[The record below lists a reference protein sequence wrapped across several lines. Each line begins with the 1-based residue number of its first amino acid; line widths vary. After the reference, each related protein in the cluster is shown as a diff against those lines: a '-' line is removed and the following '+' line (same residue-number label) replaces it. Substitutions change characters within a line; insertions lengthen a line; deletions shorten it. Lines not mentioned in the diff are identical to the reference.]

1 MLSVVPFISPFR
13 RAEQTGIGL
22 VQPVEHRP
30 DVCVIELEMQYVVF
44 PYGVLVSVIADDNVF
59 VFVLP
64 ARPRFGRIPAIG
76 DDEGV
81 RVLLRQRLDDQRFV
95 VHIQL
100 GNELVQEHGGAFVC
114 VGRVIPHVIL
124 AFADFFVVLIGAE
137 FTPAER
143 GSNHIDADPKGQ
155 LANLVFL
162 RGFDQFFA
170 GNLTVFAFPVLPAQP
185 FEKMECRCPHLL
197 FARSSS
203 AVRPTSRAA
212 LQPNGA
218 DGRQCRR
225 LAAAQNRFRGH
236 SGRQAP

>member
-1 MLSVVPFISPFR
+1 M
-13 RAEQTGIGL
+13 
-22 VQPVEHRP
+22 
-30 DVCVIELEMQYVVF
+30 
-44 PYGVLVSVIADDNVF
+44 
-59 VFVLP
+59 
-64 ARPRFGRIPAIG
+64 
-76 DDEGV
+76 
-81 RVLLRQRLDDQRFV
+81 LLRQRLDDQRFV

-100 GNELVQEHGGAFVC
+100 GNELVQEYGGAFVC

-124 AFADFFVVLIGAE
+124 AFANFFAVLIGAE

-197 FARSSS
+197 FVRSSS
-203 AVRPTSRAA
+203 
-212 LQPNGA
+212 
-218 DGRQCRR
+218 DGRSADEPSCITAEWRRWTAMPPAGRR
-225 LAAAQNRFRGH
+225 LKQIPR
-236 SGRQAP
+236 S